1 MSYRWNKWT
10 ESCRPY
16 LGLDCKRLLHFFNL
30 LNRFSNLL
38 QAHVQVHLLLLELV
52 SLLAVQLDEVVDEVQ
67 VMPVYWGTRSTL
79 QQDVQKI
86 T

>member
-1 MSYRWNKWT
+1 
-10 ESCRPY
+10 
-16 LGLDCKRLLHFFNL
+16 
-30 LNRFSNLL
+30 
-38 QAHVQVHLLLLELV
+38 VHLLLLELV